1 MIPVQ
6 EVVDLMKFEL
16 DAEGSERYLFD
27 LDFKPAINLSIKWLV
42 FVLNRAFE
50 ENKFSGESLRDLI
63 KTRVWVANNF
73 SRIKFDNAATGD
85 ELWSY
90 LAVHPEPTIY
100 PTGSLPPA
108 LANDYTSAFQPNIS
122 YVKSKYSANKLT
134 VEKWNE
140 SAGNVFEP
148 GNTITTGSLK
158 SYAYLTEINYSN
170 ATNYLQEK
178 EIEIRPDISGQ
189 FVAMTYLKTPNDV
202 ALIGDSIEFPASMT
216 ALFVQKALNFISTK
230 QGDKT
235 TLFTVTEMD
244 VARLIKTIS

>member
-16 DAEGSERYLFD
+16 DSEGSDRYLFD
-27 LDFKPAINLSIKWLV
+27 LDFRPAINLSIKWLV
-42 FVLNRAFE
+42 FVFNRAFE
-50 ENKFSGESLRDLI
+50 ENKFSGENLRDLTR
-63 KTRVWVANNF
+63 TRVWVANNF

-90 LAVHPEPTIY
+90 LAVHPEPSVY
-100 PTGSLPPA
+100 PAGSLPPV
-108 LANDYTSAFQPNIS
+108 LANDYTSVFQPSIS
-122 YVKSKYSANKLT
+122 YVGSKYSANKLT

-140 SAGNVFEP
+140 SADNVFEP
-148 GNTITTGSLK
+148 GNNIIVGSLR
-158 SYAYLTEINYSN
+158 SYAYLTEIDYSS
-170 ATNYLQEK
+170 TVYLQDK
-178 EIEIRPDISGQ
+178 EIEVRPNVSGQ
-189 FVAMTYLKTPNDV
+189 FVAMTYLKNPSNV
-202 ALIGDSIEFPASMT
+202 ALITDSIEFPASMT
-216 ALFVQKALNFISTK
+216 ALFVQKALNFISIK